1 MILATSKDIR
11 VLLVKLADRLHNMR
25 TIHHVKDENKKIRKA
40 KETMEIYAPLADRMG
55 MNRIRDELE
64 DLSFSILNSE
74 ARNLILNRLS
84 FIKNKREDIVKSVS
98 DELKVLLKSNS
109 IEAEISGKEK
119 TPFSIWR
126 KMQNKRI
133 SLEQLT
139 DIVGFRVI
147 VKILM
152 IVI

>member
-1 MILATSKDIR
+1 
-11 VLLVKLADRLHNMR
+11 
-25 TIHHVKDENKKIRKA
+25 
-40 KETMEIYAPLADRMG
+40 MG

-74 ARNLILNRLS
+74 ARNLILDRLYL
-84 FIKNKREDIVKSVS
+84 IKNKREDILKQVS
-98 DELKVLLKSNS
+98 YELQELLKLNK
-109 IEAEISGKEK
+109 IDADIIGREK

-147 VKILM
+147 LKNK
-152 IVI
+152 